1 MKTEKEMSKAAM
13 KRLLKSE
20 FFKETAETVQ
30 AWDYY
35 LTEGN
40 KELAD
45 EMMREWFVAKLALE
59 HITGKSYE
67 LSRNG
72 ETFSIVNEKNRGD
85 IIVAGHSIKPLQT
98 ANEKRPQRNAAG
110 DMEAWENLEIPSLV

>member
-1 MKTEKEMSKAAM
+1 MTKAVM

-20 FFKETAETVQ
+20 FFHEVKAVIE

-35 LTEGN
+35 LTAGD

-45 EMMREWFVAKLALE
+45 EMMHKRLMAKLALE
-59 HITGKSYE
+59 YITGNIYG

-72 ETFSIVNEKNRGD
+72 ETYSLVNEQNYDDRLLIGQS
-85 IIVAGHSIKPLQT
+85 A
-98 ANEKRPQRNAAG
+98 
-110 DMEAWENLEIPSLV
+110 EAKEVEA